1 MNTKRTF
8 KTAIAI
14 AFAAIC
20 TTGYAQNNGT
30 NATESAIV
38 PKTADAAE
46 NAAQNDD
53 NEVYFI
59 VPKMPEFPGGDSALR
74 RFITDNLKY
83 PEEAKE
89 SCMSGK
95 VFVQF
100 IINKNGEVENP
111 QIARGVEPALDKE
124 AIRVIQSLP
133 KWKPGQN
140 KSKYDN
146 EWVPVRVSFTIP
158 VDFKL
163 E

>member
-1 MNTKRTF
+1 MNSKCTL

-14 AFAAIC
+14 AFAAISI
-20 TTGYAQNNGT
+20 TSYAQNNGT
-30 NATESAIV
+30 TATESAIA
-38 PKTADAAE
+38 PKTAAD
-46 NAAQNDD
+46 NAAKNDD
-53 NEVYFI
+53 DEVYFI

-74 RFITDNLKY
+74 RYITDNLKY

-89 SCMSGK
+89 SGISGK

-100 IINKNGEVENP
+100 VINKNGEVENP
-111 QIARGVEPALDKE
+111 QIARGLEPTLDKE

-146 EWVPVRVSFTIP
+146 EWVPVKVAFTIP

>member
-1 MNTKRTF
+1 MSTHATIL
-8 KTAIAI
+8 TVAL
-14 AFAAIC
+14 AAIC
-20 TTGYAQNNGT
+20 SMGYAQNKGT
-30 NATESAIV
+30 DTDKSAIT

-46 NAAQNDD
+46 KAAKNEDD
-53 NEVYFI
+53 EVYFI

-74 RFITDNLKY
+74 RFITENLRY
-83 PEEAKE
+83 PEEAKANG
-89 SCMSGK
+89 MSGK

-100 IINKNGEVENP
+100 VINKNGEVENP
-111 QIARGVEPALDKE
+111 QIARGVEPALNKE

-140 KSKYDN
+140 KSKWDN
-146 EWVPVRVSFTIP
+146 EWRPVRVSFTIP

>member
-1 MNTKRTF
+1 MSTHATILTIAL
-8 KTAIAI
+8 TA
-14 AFAAIC
+14 FC
-20 TTGYAQNNGT
+20 LMGYAQNKGT
-30 NATESAIV
+30 DTDKSAIT
-38 PKTADAAE
+38 PKTVDATE
-46 NAAQNDD
+46 NAAKNDD

-74 RFITDNLKY
+74 RFITENLRY
-83 PEEAKE
+83 PEEAKA
-89 SCMSGK
+89 SGMSGK

-100 IINKNGEVENP
+100 VINKNGEVENP
-111 QIARGVEPALDKE
+111 QIARGVEPALNKE

-140 KSKYDN
+140 KSKWDN
-146 EWVPVRVSFTIP
+146 EWRPVRVSFTIP